1 MNIVVLLATLLI
13 SIIIFLPIQDE
24 VKMSEWEKQE
34 FAILFSEKERKEPT
48 YVKEIE
54 REAEGST
61 KTAEEN

>member
-1 MNIVVLLATLLI
+1 
-13 SIIIFLPIQDE
+13 
-24 VKMSEWEKQE
+24 MSEWERQE
-34 FAILFSEKERKEPT
+34 FAILFSKKERKEPT